1 MRRGR
6 STARAAPDMSPISF
20 RSSIRGALTAAGVL
34 MLGVRAWAAPTD
46 VYFSPEGGGT
56 DAVVRELRGARKTV
70 HVQAF
75 SFTSVPIAKALVEA
89 TKRQVSVVVIFD
101 KGILEEPHTAVDL
114 LVKGEVPRFIDS
126 EHTIAHNKVMVI
138 DGSTVITGSFNFTA
152 AAEHHNAE
160 NLLVIHDAELAA
172 KYESNWNLHRQHS
185 TPYPVAGEESAPKSS
200 RKRSRNRP

>member
-1 MRRGR
+1 MFL
-6 STARAAPDMSPISF
+6 MF
-20 RSSIRGALTAAGVL
+20 FQSSIGGALTAGGLL
-34 MLGVRAWAAPTD
+34 MLGTRAWAGSTE
-46 VYFSPEGGGT
+46 VYFSPEGGCT
-56 DAVVRELRGARKTV
+56 DAVVREIRGARKTV

-75 SFTSVPIAKALVEA
+75 SFTSVPIAKALIEA
-89 TKRQVSVVVIFD
+89 VKRQVSVVVVFD

-138 DGSTVITGSFNFTA
+138 DGATVITGSFNFTA

-160 NLLVIHDAELAA
+160 NLLVIRDAELAA
-172 KYESNWNLHRQHS
+172 KYESNWTLHRQHS
-185 TPYPVAGEESAPKSS
+185 TPYPAASGAAAPASP

>member
-1 MRRGR
+1 
-6 STARAAPDMSPISF
+6 MSPMFF
-20 RSSIRGALTAAGVL
+20 RFSIRGALTAVGLL
-34 MLGVRAWAAPTD
+34 MLGAMALAGSTE
-46 VYFSPEGGGT
+46 VYFSPEGGCT
-56 DAVVRELRGARKTV
+56 DAVVREIRGARKTV

-89 TKRQVSVVVIFD
+89 VKRQVSVVVVFD

-138 DGSTVITGSFNFTA
+138 DGATVISGSFNFTA

-160 NLLVIHDAELAA
+160 NLLVIHDSELAA
-172 KYESNWNLHRQHS
+172 KYESNWILHRQHS
-185 TPYPVAGEESAPKSS
+185 TPYPAAAGAPTPAGSH
-200 RKRSRNRP
+200 KRSRNRP